1 MHYYNKKNG
10 FTLVELLG
18 VIVIIGILS
27 TMAITGVTKL
37 INKTKNVSDDTLKDT
52 ARMAA
57 ESFMQANKDEM
68 PKSIGETTDLK
79 INTLKSSNY
88 IKEFKNSKGQDCS
101 NNSYVKVYKQ
111 SKNKY
116 VYTPYIYCGSD
127 NPATTGSGPVVD
139 ISIKENETKFT
150 IKITEKNHNLNGYSY
165 TLSTTTKDSSNN
177 DVTTEV
183 YNSGSIKI
191 NNIKTF
197 SKQYDISKYI
207 DVTTANAIVIN
218 VVAYNEVGE
227 KGSKSITLSYTD
239 KIPPTCTIKSI
250 SPSTGW
256 IGKDDYKNGIKR
268 KIVAECSDAESGCKR
283 ATFTST
289 WPKKNAK
296 SVTTATISV
305 YDNAGNEGKCSDV
318 KINVDVVAPSATL
331 KAKSGNTV
339 VTKRNHEVND
349 KTTSDTVKV
358 DDYNNLSSDWMN
370 KTNYPNG
377 VTYEVTAT
385 DNNLDSW
392 TWEVNAK
399 DQLDVDEKAISS
411 TNPDGKTGDFTNS
424 NTINVGF
431 TGEGKRYGVLTI
443 KDKAGNKVTYKIY
456 ANIDKTDPS
465 CLSSYSKPSNYNGS
479 WTNKDVILIGE
490 CSDSGSGCKSNA
502 KKTITTD
509 TNGNV
514 SPGIVSDNAGNTVT
528 CASKEVKV
536 DKTEPNC
543 KSSGGN
549 SNWVN
554 YNITLNGECS
564 DSGSGCKGN
573 VSKTFSNDINTTT
586 ASPGSVY
593 DNVGNKKDCP
603 SNQTVK
609 IDKTPPLA
617 PHGTRIYPVNGSSW
631 SQSGFRQVGGGTTND
646 SITVNVRIYRNSSGR
661 KTFHYEIDTT
671 YADNY
676 GGSGVK
682 LTQYIWKFR
691 GNNVNLSNQ
700 CLNWVNY
707 NCTYN
712 GTGGMPTWTQSCSR
726 SIDQAGNI
734 GPYSC
739 VSINISWW

>member
-1 MHYYNKKNG
+1 M
-10 FTLVELLG
+10 
-18 VIVIIGILS
+18 
-27 TMAITGVTKL
+27 
-37 INKTKNVSDDTLKDT
+37 
-52 ARMAA
+52 
-57 ESFMQANKDEM
+57 
-68 PKSIGETTDLK
+68 
-79 INTLKSSNY
+79 
-88 IKEFKNSKGQDCS
+88 
-101 NNSYVKVYKQ
+101 
-111 SKNKY
+111 
-116 VYTPYIYCGSD
+116 
-127 NPATTGSGPVVD
+127 
-139 ISIKENETKFT
+139 
-150 IKITEKNHNLNGYSY
+150 
-165 TLSTTTKDSSNN
+165 
-177 DVTTEV
+177 TTEV

-318 KINVDVVAPSATL
+318 NINVDVVGPSATL

-385 DNNLDSW
+385 DDNLDSW

-502 KKTITTD
+502 KETITTD

-609 IDKTPPLA
+609 IDKTPPFS
-617 PHGTRIYPVNGSSW
+617 PIFDNFRNIKGSNWTS
-631 SQSGFRQVGGGTTND
+631 SGFRRHGGLTYD
-646 SITVNVRIYRNSSGR
+646 ETVNVYVKLGSSIS
-661 KTFHYEIDTT
+661 FFFDI
-671 YADNY
+671 DNY
-676 GGSGVK
+676 YNDNSGGSGIRENKVYWAFYGRGTDK
-682 LTQYIWKFR
+682 NFQCFWSDVDDCQYRTDKNFKGYPEYIHF
-691 GNNVNLSNQ
+691 
-700 CLNWVNY
+700 CLK
-707 NCTYN
+707 
-712 GTGGMPTWTQSCSR
+712 
-726 SIDQAGNI
+726 SIDNAGNTSPI
-734 GPYSC
+734 SC
-739 VSINISWW
+739 EDYYVSGWS